1 MKKLKRI
8 QKKYGNFIAQVISF
22 FTMIFVVFENDD
34 IRVVNKWLYDLFF
47 NKPALKPCN
56 YIINDTRIVTT
67 RVVLEDFI

>member
-1 MKKLKRI
+1 MT
-8 QKKYGNFIAQVISF
+8 FQVLEKE
-22 FTMIFVVFENDD
+22 TPTHYKVVFENDD

-56 YIINDTRIVTT
+56 YLINDTRIVTT

>member
-1 MKKLKRI
+1 MT
-8 QKKYGNFIAQVISF
+8 FQVLEKETPTHF
-22 FTMIFVVFENDD
+22 NVVFENDD

-56 YIINDTRIVTT
+56 YLINDTRIVTT

>member
-1 MKKLKRI
+1 ML
-8 QKKYGNFIAQVISF
+8 
-22 FTMIFVVFENDD
+22 VFENDD

-56 YIINDTRIVTT
+56 YFINDTRIVTT